1 MSKTLTASS
10 QRDLTP
16 LFNSI
21 LSSPQQKALMKA
33 KVISRIL
40 LNRGRKSSKS
50 VVRIEK
56 AIEYDWSYRA
66 GDHVSKEMRIQN
78 WLYSSDLWVKP
89 SFFHITTMWLRFI
102 WELSWD
108 AHVGDLG
115 LEKCCG
121 LITWQLKWQDVLG
134 QPVVTIVL
142 VLKVFILDFFAYFS
156 FLF

>member
-16 LFNSI
+16 LFNNI

-40 LNRGRKSSKS
+40 LNRGRKSSRS

-56 AIEYDWSYRA
+56 AIEYDWSYKA

-78 WLYSSDLWVKP
+78 
-89 SFFHITTMWLRFI
+89 
-102 WELSWD
+102 
-108 AHVGDLG
+108 
-115 LEKCCG
+115 
-121 LITWQLKWQDVLG
+121 
-134 QPVVTIVL
+134 
-142 VLKVFILDFFAYFS
+142 
-156 FLF
+156 